1 MYRFMNYKTA
11 ALAASL
17 LLTAC
22 GQSGALQLPNDPNYD
37 KRAKYLLYSDAEK
50 PQKAEENSGQAP
62 AQPPAAAEQSLQ
74 ALYLNLK
81 QGYIHEL
88 HPH

>member
-50 PQKAEENSGQAP
+50 PQKAEEKQRTGSGS
-62 AQPPAAAEQSLQ
+62 AACRRGIITSSA
-74 ALYLNLK
+74 
-81 QGYIHEL
+81 I
-88 HPH
+88 P

>member
-22 GQSGALQLPNDPNYD
+22 GQSGALQRPNDPNYD

-50 PQKAEENSGQAP
+50 PQKAEESSGQAP
-62 AQPPAAAEQSLQ
+62 AQPPAAAE
-74 ALYLNLK
+74 
-81 QGYIHEL
+81 
-88 HPH
+88 